1 MRVGRDAA
9 PPGVATQPRPG
20 AALGAKPGGRT
31 TRTPCG
37 PRPVEGKLPRMPR
50 GAPVGA
56 IGESQMA
63 PRNAPIGAPSPSIRG
78 TEKEKD
84 YGRIPAPAKELGPL
98 SLCCL
103 TTEYGNRRRVGK
115 GAHHGALPLHR
126 TAAAP
131 CPRVD

>member
-63 PRNAPIGAPSPSIRG
+63 PRMAPIGAPSPSIRG
-78 TEKEKD
+78 EGKKK
-84 YGRIPAPAKELGPL
+84 RIRANPRARIK
-98 SLCCL
+98 
-103 TTEYGNRRRVGK
+103 T
-115 GAHHGALPLHR
+115 GAALLWLF
-126 TAAAP
+126 
-131 CPRVD
+131 DN

>member
-9 PPGVATQPRPG
+9 PPGVVTQPRPG

-56 IGESQMA
+56 IGESPMA
-63 PRNAPIGAPSPSIRG
+63 PRKAPIGAQSPSIRG
-78 TEKEKD
+78 TEKRRE
-84 YGRIPAPAKELGPL
+84 YGRIPAPEKELGPAKL
-98 SLCCL
+98 
-103 TTEYGNRRRVGK
+103 
-115 GAHHGALPLHR
+115 
-126 TAAAP
+126 
-131 CPRVD
+131 